1 MIVLFPSGRQK
12 ASRGRL
18 EGAATPKFVTSTAE
32 SVDPDELRS
41 RARRQASHP
50 YGTSEGLPPQQ
61 RQRIRAL
68 SREDLDRHE
77 SRGSDIEWRLRQ
89 IRAEVARDPSIVSAA
104 AAFLSP
110 MSGEH
115 LIGP

>member
-12 ASRGRL
+12 ASRDRA
-18 EGAATPKFVTSTAE
+18 EGAATSRFVASTAE
-32 SVDPDELRS
+32 SVDPEELRS
-41 RARRQASHP
+41 RTGRQAP
-50 YGTSEGLPPQQ
+50 PPRGTSGGLPPQQ

-68 SREDLDRHE
+68 SREDFDRHE
-77 SRGSDIEWRLRQ
+77 NRGSDIEWRLRQ
-89 IRAEVARDPSIVSAA
+89 IRAEVARNPAIVSAA

-110 MSGEH
+110 TSGEH